1 MTRAGIIDPYDN
13 HTFQPRAVVH
23 STDLAQAASRL
34 LTRIAATNPSRA
46 RSWESAR
53 LKFSD
58 LSVGHLAYPAAS
70 MAVAAGV
77 MKTGPDNAFQPSQ
90 VVGGAEAAAA
100 VSRIGA
106 LAGESTAGGQHQR

>member
-1 MTRAGIIDPYDN
+1 
-13 HTFQPRAVVH
+13 
-23 STDLAQAASRL
+23 
-34 LTRIAATNPSRA
+34 
-46 RSWESAR
+46 
-53 LKFSD
+53 
-58 LSVGHLAYPAAS
+58 

-106 LAGESTAGGQHQR
+106 LAGESTAGGQNQR